1 MKRIAVFPGSFDPI
15 TIGHLD
21 IVNRALPLFDEIVV
35 AIGNNS
41 AKKYFFPLDKRL
53 DLLKNLFKNEEKV
66 SINAYE
72 GLTVDFCK
80 SEEAQFIIRGLR
92 SSTDFEYEKTI
103 ALFNKE
109 LKGGVETIFM
119 ASSPKYSHISS
130 TVVREILKYGGDVS
144 PFVPKEIATTI
155 V

>member
-21 IVNRALPLFDEIVV
+21 IVKRSLPLFDEIVV

-41 AKKYFFPLDKRL
+41 AKKYFFPLAKRL
-53 DLLKNLFKNEEKV
+53 ELLKSIFKEEEKV

-72 GLTVDFCK
+72 GLTVDFCE
-80 SEEAQFIIRGLR
+80 SENAQFIIRGLR

-119 ASSPKYSHISS
+119 ASSPQYSHISS

-144 PFVPKEIATTI
+144 SFVPKEIATI
-155 V
+155 VV

>member
-21 IVNRALPLFDEIVV
+21 IVKRSLPLFDEIVV

-41 AKKYFFPLDKRL
+41 AKKYFFPLAKRL
-53 DLLKNLFKNEEKV
+53 ELLKNIFKEEEKV

-72 GLTVDFCK
+72 GLTVDFCE
-80 SEEAQFIIRGLR
+80 SENAQFIIRGLR

-109 LKGGVETIFM
+109 LKGGVETIFL
-119 ASSPKYSHISS
+119 ASSPQYSHISS
-130 TVVREILKYGGDVS
+130 TVVREILKYGGDVG
-144 PFVPKEIATTI
+144 PFVPKEIATI
-155 V
+155 LV

>member
-21 IVNRALPLFDEIVV
+21 IVKRSLPLFDEIVV

-41 AKKYFFPLDKRL
+41 AKKYFFPLAKRL
-53 DLLKNLFKNEEKV
+53 ELLKNIFKEEEQV

-80 SEEAQFIIRGLR
+80 SENAQFIIRGLR

-119 ASSPKYSHISS
+119 ASSPQYSHISS

-144 PFVPKEIATTI
+144 SFVPKEIATI
-155 V
+155 VV

>member
-21 IVNRALPLFDEIVV
+21 IVRRSLPLFDEIVV

-41 AKKYFFPLDKRL
+41 AKKYFFPLAKRL
-53 DLLKNLFKNEEKV
+53 ELLKNIFKEEDKV

-80 SEEAQFIIRGLR
+80 SENAQFIIRGLR

-119 ASSPKYSHISS
+119 ASSPQYSHISS

-144 PFVPKEIATTI
+144 LFVPKEIANI
-155 V
+155 VV

>member
-21 IVNRALPLFDEIVV
+21 IVKRSLPLFDEIVV

-41 AKKYFFPLDKRL
+41 VKKYFFPLAKRL
-53 DLLKNLFKNEEKV
+53 ELLKNIFKEEKKV

-72 GLTVDFCK
+72 GLTVDFCE
-80 SEEAQFIIRGLR
+80 SENAQFIIRGLR

-119 ASSPKYSHISS
+119 ASSPQYSHISS
-130 TVVREILKYGGDVS
+130 TVVREILKYGGDVG
-144 PFVPKEIATTI
+144 PFVPKEIATI
-155 V
+155 LV